1 VQLVTTTDR
10 VAILLYVAYHL
21 ALVAVRVGGNRQR
34 RVEQYAELREEV
46 RRELVAGGQMEL
58 A

>member
-1 VQLVTTTDR
+1 

-46 RRELVAGGQMEL
+46 RRELVAVGQMEL